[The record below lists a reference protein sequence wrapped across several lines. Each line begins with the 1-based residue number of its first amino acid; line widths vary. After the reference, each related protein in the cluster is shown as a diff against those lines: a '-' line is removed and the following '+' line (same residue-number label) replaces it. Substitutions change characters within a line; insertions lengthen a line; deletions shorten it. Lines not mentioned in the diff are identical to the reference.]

1 MPPRCRRDA
10 AEISARVAA
19 PQLYSDW
26 FFHNPISYLRE
37 CDGDRCEF
45 WRFRY
50 PRRREIAMEVLVDQ
64 ARARYPAR
72 ACAPIIISSFGSGL
86 LYQEFCHV
94 YKLMQASR
102 PVHAP

>member
-1 MPPRCRRDA
+1 
-10 AEISARVAA
+10 
-19 PQLYSDW
+19 
-26 FFHNPISYLRE
+26 
-37 CDGDRCEF
+37 
-45 WRFRY
+45 
-50 PRRREIAMEVLVDQ
+50 MEVLVDQ

-102 PVHAP
+102 LDAHAP